1 MHTWRRENGPRN
13 GGAQKTV
20 ADEAYEGRFM
30 ASSTARDDGD
40 VFVTIVAGVND
51 CCSSRLAFIQA
62 CLIAGNVAT
71 FDILI
76 IAKRWVGQD
85 QSTEGILDES

>member
-1 MHTWRRENGPRN
+1 
-13 GGAQKTV
+13 
-20 ADEAYEGRFM
+20 M

-40 VFVTIVAGVND
+40 VFVTIVVGVND